1 MKIIFFLT
9 FSFLITNITLAEEK
23 KCLSLNKLS
32 KEFIICAAKNIKDG
46 TNRKN
51 KQFKEVSS
59 KKTKEIASGAKEI
72 INKVKNKII
81 KN

>member
-1 MKIIFFLT
+1 MCT
-9 FSFLITNITLAEEK
+9 
-23 KCLSLNKLS
+23 
-32 KEFIICAAKNIKDG
+32 AKNIKDG
-46 TNRKN
+46 ANKKN
-51 KQFKEVSS
+51 KQFKEASS